1 MKNSIHRA
9 TQTDI
14 NSYVLSRLSKVS
26 DSSSLTLSIGRIGR
40 SKTCGRTHGVK
51 NRSKVQRIVDE
62 FVDFGIPN

>member
-14 NSYVLSRLSKVS
+14 NSYVVSKLSKVS
-26 DSSSLTLSIGRIGR
+26 DSSFLTLSIGRIGT

-62 FVDFGIPN
+62 LVDFGIPN